1 MRGRAEERMASET
14 TEVEQVGEGERKEGR
29 KEGRKEATAVSYHL
43 RTVELE

>member
-14 TEVEQVGEGERKEGR
+14 TEVEQVGEEGR